1 MGNDA
6 YIIIKQ
12 NEYLRKFRRAGATDP
27 NLARTLSEI
36 GVKPSGIF
44 RRMEDRDVF
53 RQGRRP
59 ETYYID
65 ESAAEDFLAARR
77 RRALY
82 SILLAIALVAL
93 LFFLRHR

>member
-27 NLARTLSEI
+27 NLARTLDELGI
-36 GVKPSGIF
+36 KPSYIF
-44 RRMEDRDVF
+44 LRMEGSDVF
-53 RQGRRP
+53 RPGRRP

-65 ESAAEDFLAARR
+65 ESAAVDFLAARR

-93 LFFLRHR
+93 LFFLKHR